1 MVNYEKK
8 QPYIEIIDIKEEQ
21 KEYVKLCNGKSVL
34 YKTYTAWETHI
45 IEILQQFPTSSD
57 LYNFKRY
64 CINKDRISSKTP
76 ELFGSYI
83 ALVFTV
89 ILDKINPY
97 LSILGITGCILY
109 FAWYGIKQHKNVI
122 RESCFFKDIIEIIE
136 KIEKE
141 QAQL

>member
-1 MVNYEKK
+1 MRKK
-8 QPYIEIIDIKEEQ
+8 QLYIEIIDLKEEQ

-64 CINKDRISSKTP
+64 CINQDRISSKTP

-89 ILDKINPY
+89 ILTR
-97 LSILGITGCILY
+97 SIHICQFWELRVVYCILL
-109 FAWYGIKQHKNVI
+109 GM
-122 RESCFFKDIIEIIE
+122 E
-136 KIEKE
+136 
-141 QAQL
+141 

>member
-1 MVNYEKK
+1 MRRKK
-8 QPYIEIIDIKEEQ
+8 QPYIEFINLKVEQ
-21 KEYVKLCNGKSVL
+21 KEYVNLCNGKSAL

-45 IEILQQFPTSSD
+45 VEILKQFPTSSD

-64 CINKDRISSKTP
+64 CINQDRISSKTP

-89 ILDKINPY
+89 ILDRINPY
-97 LSILGITGCILY
+97 LSILGIAGCILY

-122 RESCFFKDIIEIIE
+122 RESCFFKDILEIID
-136 KIEKE
+136 KIEEEKT
-141 QAQL
+141 AL

>member
-1 MVNYEKK
+1 MNYEKK

>member
-1 MVNYEKK
+1 MRKK
-8 QPYIEIIDIKEEQ
+8 QLYIEIIDLKEEQ

-64 CINKDRISSKTP
+64 CFNQDRISSKTP

-83 ALVFTV
+83 ALVVTV
-89 ILDKINPY
+89 ILDKINPH
-97 LSILGITGCILY
+97 LSILGIAGCILY
-109 FAWYGIKQHKNVI
+109 FAWYGISQHKTVI
-122 RESCFFKDIIEIIE
+122 KGSCFFKDIIEIIE